1 MSDALVDALRPFAEM
16 ADCFDRFVQD
26 SHITWSASKV
36 DAQSNPTGEIV
47 RITLGDCREAQRQV
61 YLADSGEE
69 LDNGPLP
76 LSELETFLNNTG
88 DTTSEI
94 VEEVDEDVQAVG
106 GFIADTLSGE

>member
-1 MSDALVDALRPFAEM
+1 MSDAHIEALRPFAEM

-36 DAQSNPTGEIV
+36 DSQSNPTGEIV
-47 RITLGDCREAQRQV
+47 RVTLGDCREAQRQV
-61 YLADSGEE
+61 FQADTGEE

-76 LSELETFLNNTG
+76 VSEIETFLNNTG
-88 DTTSEI
+88 NAAGEI
-94 VEEVDEDVQAVG
+94 VEAVDDDVQAIG

>member
-47 RITLGDCREAQRQV
+47 RVTLGDCREAQRQV
-61 YLADSGEE
+61 HMADTGEE

-76 LSELETFLNNTG
+76 VSELEDFLNNTG
-88 DTTSEI
+88 DTAGEAI
-94 VEEVDEDVQAVG
+94 EEVDEGAQAVG
-106 GFIADTLSGE
+106 GFIVDTLSGD